1 MDEIALL
8 QQQLAAVQQ
17 QESALKLS
25 DHNVIDLLMKLQQ
38 LSKIQVVHTL
48 TGKQFLTPTQIE
60 REIQDY
66 VTLNAGRISMA
77 ELQQL
82 INIDRSYVE
91 KYVAQLAR
99 NKKSSGGSSYFVV
112 NSGEEVVT
120 SWYLDAIMEDT
131 NTLLQESGT
140 STIGELAQQ
149 YGFAVEYMKDVVF
162 SRIGTILQAQE
173 RNNVL
178 YTHSFVA
185 SQKAQIRG
193 VFSAITRPTF
203 IPDIVRTYRF
213 EEKVVEEYLQEL
225 MQKRVLMGTLR
236 GREYVPYV
244 FIEAQRESM
253 YSFFQQN
260 GYLDHA
266 RALQLQVTR
275 PYDFLKRR
283 FADAIPL
290 KDCVV
295 SQALYLQVEGSIE
308 AAVNE
313 ASFVDLRTILP
324 SAIASNDVA
333 ILLTKSPSLARGSS
347 DAFQVNEVFAVSK
360 AFFDAAV
367 EKLKEDA
374 SVKALKA
381 SKQQQRSVGSMSTQQ
396 KQTQHDD
403 DDDDLSDDDFGG
415 KRGGGK
421 RGKKAG
427 KASSAAAIEANATA
441 GDKKAKRGGK
451 AAKNA
456 APEETASGKAKG
468 GKGKKGKKSD
478 DAVSSASSKRS
489 SAAGAGS
496 PSGASV
502 SITPS
507 RDELFELLVSWFPQI
522 EDDEELLDGV
532 ADHLESQIDAIYT
545 SALSA
550 SLSSIIRGDAAS
562 LRELRKKFED
572 KFDDLLSLL
581 LVYEKGFN
589 KLEMNVDAKNRSDME
604 QLKVVESHILSSA
617 GVELTSLVTSFVA
630 ESNSLEL
637 DGVPSFTP
645 PKDEDVSAASKL
657 SANALMTYLS
667 DENKKALESNLPAP
681 TASALVRL
689 WTFSIA
695 GRRSL
700 SDFMLHV
707 PVLADALSMPLRKMD
722 RKKERQV
729 VFAYRQGVVSELEQA
744 GGEEN
749 SVAVTTA
756 LLLQLLFQQ
765 STGFPATL
773 PKDSV
778 SFGKMVLNA
787 FRSSIPEVPM
797 AKLDALVS
805 LAQEDASAQEQ
816 GFSELVE
823 EVRGLVLAKDIA
835 SA

>member
-66 VTLNAGRISMA
+66 VTLNAGRISMT

-99 NKKSSGGSSYFVV
+99 NKRSSGGSSYFVV

-178 YTHSFVA
+178 YTHSFVE

-203 IPDIVRTYRF
+203 IPDVVRTYRF

-283 FADAIPL
+283 FPDAIPL

-313 ASFVDLRTILP
+313 ASFVDLRAILP
-324 SAIASNDVA
+324 SAIASSDVA
-333 ILLTKSPSLARGSS
+333 ILLTKSPSLARGST

-360 AFFDAAV
+360 AFFDAAQ
-367 EKLKEDA
+367 EKLEQDA
-374 SVKALKA
+374 SAKALKA
-381 SKQQQRSVGSMSTQQ
+381 SQQQRSVGSVASSQ

-403 DDDDLSDDDFGG
+403 DDDDFSDEEFGG

-427 KASSAAAIEANATA
+427 KSSSAAAVEESSG
-441 GDKKAKRGGK
+441 GDKKGKRGGK

-456 APEETASGKAKG
+456 ALEEPASSKAKG
-468 GKGKKGKKSD
+468 GKGKKGKKGD
-478 DAVSSASSKRS
+478 DVVSSSTSKRS
-489 SAAGAGS
+489 GAAGG
-496 PSGASV
+496 GAPA

-507 RDELFELLVSWFPQI
+507 RDELFELLASWFPQI

-532 ADHLESQIDAIYT
+532 VDHLESQIDAIYT
-545 SALSA
+545 TALSA

-589 KLEMNVDAKNRSDME
+589 KLEMNVDAKNKPDME
-604 QLKVVESHILSSA
+604 QLKVVESHILSTA
-617 GVELTSLVTSFVA
+617 GVELASLVTSFVT

-637 DGVPSFTP
+637 DGVPPFTQSNENA
-645 PKDEDVSAASKL
+645 DDVTKPQTESR
-657 SANALMTYLS
+657 LMTNLS
-667 DENKKALESNLPAP
+667 DENKKALESNLPAS

-729 VFAYRQGVVSELEQA
+729 VFAYRQGVISELENIA
-744 GGEEN
+744 ADVN
-749 SVAVTTA
+749 SVAATTA

-765 STGFPATL
+765 STGFPATF

-787 FRSSIPEVPM
+787 FRSSIPEAPM

-805 LAQEDASAQEQ
+805 LAQELGEDSDADAQDR
-816 GFSELVE
+816 GFSELAD
-823 EVRGLVLAKDIA
+823 EVRALVLAKDIG

>member
-25 DHNVIDLLMKLQQ
+25 DHNVIDLLLKLQQ

-66 VTLNAGRISMA
+66 VTLHAGRISVT

-82 INIDRSYVE
+82 INVDRSYVE

-162 SRIGTILQAQE
+162 SRIGSILQAQE

-283 FADAIPL
+283 FPDAIPL

-313 ASFVDLRTILP
+313 ASFVDLRTLLP
-324 SAIASNDVA
+324 SAIASSDVA
-333 ILLTKSPSLARGSS
+333 MLLTKSPSLARGTS

-374 SVKALKA
+374 AVKALKV
-381 SKQQQRSVGSMSTQQ
+381 SKQQQRSVGNLPTQQ
-396 KQTQHDD
+396 KQALHDD

-427 KASSAAAIEANATA
+427 KASTAPAEESAAA

-456 APEETASGKAKG
+456 APEETASSKGKG
-468 GKGKKGKKSD
+468 GKGKKGKKGE

-489 SAAGAGS
+489 AAAS
-496 PSGASV
+496 SSFGAST

-522 EDDEELLDGV
+522 EDEDELLDGV
-532 ADHLESQIDAIYT
+532 ADHLESQIGAIYT
-545 SALSA
+545 TALSA

-589 KLEMNVDAKNRSDME
+589 KLEMNVDAKNKPDME
-604 QLKVVESHILSSA
+604 QLKVVESHLLTSV
-617 GVELTSLVTSFVA
+617 GVELASLVTSFVA

-637 DGVPSFTP
+637 DGVPAFTP
-645 PKDEDVSAASKL
+645 PKDEDEAATTKL
-657 SANALMTYLS
+657 SANTLMTSLS
-667 DENKKALESNLPAP
+667 DENKKVLESNLPVS

-700 SDFMLHV
+700 SDFMLHI

-729 VFAYRQGVVSELEQA
+729 VFAYRQGVVNELEQA
-744 GGEEN
+744 GGKEN

-765 STGFPATL
+765 STGFPATF

-778 SFGKMVLNA
+778 SFGKMVLDA
-787 FRSSIPEVPM
+787 FRSSIPEAPM

-805 LAQEDASAQEQ
+805 LTQDGASDQEQ
-816 GFSELVE
+816 GFSELADE
-823 EVRGLVLAKDIA
+823 IRGLVLAKDIA